1 MGDYN
6 FDYSYLTNSPD
17 EVADIAITAM
27 IISLIVSLI
36 LMVVFVFVCRKI
48 ALGKNLSPNYM
59 WFGLL
64 GVIGVIIVA
73 VIQPKQAYNPYQ
85 DPRYNPYNNQN
96 PYMNQNPYANQNQ
109 YGQMNQ
115 YNGQMNQYN
124 GQYNSSLG
132 QSKVCGKCGA
142 SVGADT
148 DFCPFCGN
156 KVK

>member
-1 MGDYN
+1 M
-6 FDYSYLTNSPD
+6 
-17 EVADIAITAM
+17 
-27 IISLIVSLI
+27 
-36 LMVVFVFVCRKI
+36 
-48 ALGKNLSPNYM
+48 
-59 WFGLL
+59 
-64 GVIGVIIVA
+64 A

-115 YNGQMNQYN
+115 YNGQ
-124 GQYNSSLG
+124 YNSSLG

-148 DFCPFCGN
+148 DFCPFCGAFPIKFCPKCFKEIDDDGEVCSDCGTELLPFESFKKYYDLKEN
-156 KVK
+156 AVEYLNYCDFDNSIE